1 MRYNNR
7 REARN
12 CLALICVLPGQTGFY
27 RFKLL
32 KIRQIFSL

>member
-1 MRYNNR
+1 MCYNHK

-12 CLALICVLPGQTGFY
+12 RLALICVLPGQTGFY

-32 KIRQIFSL
+32 KIQQNFSL